1 MTDLNE
7 RGLKDGL
14 EALAGIRRVV
24 LVRATE
30 AERKAGE
37 AEIEHHAMQKLL
49 GFVNEQIGE
58 YRAKLDMLLRQKEEP
73 T

>member
-14 EALAGIRRVV
+14 VALVDIRRVV
-24 LVRATE
+24 LV
-30 AERKAGE
+30 RKAGE

-58 YRAKLDMLLRQKEEP
+58 YRAKLDMLLRQKEES